1 MYPLEISLYII
12 FIFKHIYYWGCKF
25 EKNIYWYCRGSC
37 DSNRSVNAVNLKK
50 IYIGIAAAVV
60 IVIAALTFFKMKDSS
75 LDKVIEKV
83 KAYDKYALTCN
94 MEMVENDEL
103 KSYLVN
109 VSYLKEK
116 KNEYYKVELYDKSL
130 NQSQIIVKNPD
141 GVFVLT
147 PTLNQIFK
155 FQSEWPNNSPK
166 PYIYQSLIELLE
178 KGEVE
183 KIKTGYQVKCE
194 VTYPNDS
201 RVVAQEIIFDKSLAP
216 KQVTV
221 LDKDEAEIITA
232 DFTDFKTDVKL
243 GKDNFN
249 EKKVL
254 EKSTNEYSNVSS
266 ELPLYPVALMG
277 STLDSEKVSTI
288 DGTTNHILK
297 FTGDKNFTV
306 IETPVTASEEVA
318 VETVSGEVIDLVDGV
333 AFYNDGQLMMMK
345 SGVLCKLYSQDLNK
359 DEMVNVIS
367 SMQTSSLK

>member
-1 MYPLEISLYII
+1 M
-12 FIFKHIYYWGCKF
+12 
-25 EKNIYWYCRGSC
+25 
-37 DSNRSVNAVNLKK
+37 KK

-297 FTGDKNFTV
+297 LYERKNFSNGRNGLYWV
-306 IETPVTASEEVA
+306 SHRRRTAKQWIRSNH
-318 VETVSGEVIDLVDGV
+318 
-333 AFYNDGQLMMMK
+333 YR
-345 SGVLCKLYSQDLNK
+345 
-359 DEMVNVIS
+359 
-367 SMQTSSLK
+367 

>member
-1 MYPLEISLYII
+1 M
-12 FIFKHIYYWGCKF
+12 
-25 EKNIYWYCRGSC
+25 
-37 DSNRSVNAVNLKK
+37 KK

-183 KIKTGYQVKCE
+183 KIKIGYQVKCE

>member
-1 MYPLEISLYII
+1 M
-12 FIFKHIYYWGCKF
+12 
-25 EKNIYWYCRGSC
+25 
-37 DSNRSVNAVNLKK
+37 KK

-166 PYIYQSLIELLE
+166 PYIYQSLM
-178 KGEVE
+178 
-183 KIKTGYQVKCE
+183 
-194 VTYPNDS
+194 
-201 RVVAQEIIFDKSLAP
+201 A
-216 KQVTV
+216 
-221 LDKDEAEIITA
+221 EA
-232 DFTDFKTDVKL
+232 
-243 GKDNFN
+243 
-249 EKKVL
+249 
-254 EKSTNEYSNVSS
+254 TNME
-266 ELPLYPVALMG
+266 
-277 STLDSEKVSTI
+277 
-288 DGTTNHILK
+288 
-297 FTGDKNFTV
+297 
-306 IETPVTASEEVA
+306 
-318 VETVSGEVIDLVDGV
+318 
-333 AFYNDGQLMMMK
+333 
-345 SGVLCKLYSQDLNK
+345 
-359 DEMVNVIS
+359 
-367 SMQTSSLK
+367 

>member
-1 MYPLEISLYII
+1 M
-12 FIFKHIYYWGCKF
+12 
-25 EKNIYWYCRGSC
+25 
-37 DSNRSVNAVNLKK
+37 KK

-249 EKKVL
+249 EDR
-254 EKSTNEYSNVSS
+254 KSV
-266 ELPLYPVALMG
+266 V
-277 STLDSEKVSTI
+277 
-288 DGTTNHILK
+288 
-297 FTGDKNFTV
+297 
-306 IETPVTASEEVA
+306 
-318 VETVSGEVIDLVDGV
+318 
-333 AFYNDGQLMMMK
+333 
-345 SGVLCKLYSQDLNK
+345 
-359 DEMVNVIS
+359 
-367 SMQTSSLK
+367 